1 MRRNLLASLF
11 RSFRPANADLRA
23 ASSID
28 RKRLQDFVV
37 VNSPTIEAAPSRK
50 PVLAGGTSSLSAFDK
65 ALSELCRP
73 RGRRTLP
80 YLDSGYRAGAAR
92 R

>member
-11 RSFRPANADLRA
+11 RSFRPASADVRVT
-23 ASSID
+23 SSID

-37 VNSPTIEAAPSRK
+37 VNSVTIESAPSRK

-65 ALSELCRP
+65 GISKLCRP

-80 YLDSGYRAGAAR
+80 YLDPGHRAGAAR